1 MKVLVVE
8 DEADLRSS
16 MSTYIN
22 ESGHE
27 CVEAENLFSG
37 EDALIDHSFDIVVLD
52 LNLPDGNGLT
62 LLKHLKEEYPNTGV
76 LIVSAR
82 NALDDRIEGLD
93 LGADDYIT
101 KPFHLAELGS
111 RINALIRRT
120 KFQGSTNV
128 AFNEII
134 LDTDAL
140 EVKVNGTTI
149 DATKKEY
156 DIILYFI
163 SNKERVITK
172 EALADHLWGDELD
185 HSGSYD
191 FIYTHIRNL
200 RKKIVAA
207 GGKDYVKSVYGVG
220 YKFSE
225 Q

>member
-16 MSTYIN
+16 MSTYIK

-27 CVEAENLFSG
+27 CIEADNLFSG
-37 EDALIDHSFDIVVLD
+37 EDALIDHNFDIIVLD

-62 LLKHLKEEYPNTGV
+62 LLKQLKKEHPNTGV

-82 NALDDRIEGLD
+82 NSLDDRIEGLD

-120 KFQGSTNV
+120 KFQGSTTV
-128 AFNEII
+128 SYNEIV
-134 LDTDAL
+134 LDTDTL
-140 EVKVNGTTI
+140 EVRVNGTSI
-149 DATKKEY
+149 NATRKEY
-156 DIILYFI
+156 DLILYFI
-163 SNKERVITK
+163 SNKDRVITK

-200 RKKIVAA
+200 RKKIIEA
-207 GGKDYVKSVYGVG
+207 GGKDYVKTVYGIG
-220 YKFSE
+220 YKFTV
-225 Q
+225 